1 MTISAPAPTASPTE
15 VPEGFPAG
23 TVEPAYILT
32 EALDPD
38 PAAVFEGLSAEDR
51 AYRDRARAF
60 VQDEVLPVITGY
72 WERGEYPL
80 HLVKRLGELDLL
92 RDGIPVQ
99 GFAPMS
105 TMASGL
111 VNMEISRGDGSI
123 GTVIAVQGGL
133 ALRSVALCGSE
144 EQKLR
149 LLPALARGEEYG
161 AFALTEPTHGSDSV
175 ALETTAVAAAGGF
188 LLNGEKKWIG
198 NGSIGG
204 LTVVWARAEDG
215 QVHGYLVPQ
224 DSPGYQATT
233 IEGKSSLRAIWQAHI
248 RLENVFV
255 PAENVL
261 PGANSFKDTARVLLA
276 TRLGVAWSAVGH
288 ATACYETAVQ
298 YAAQRQ
304 QFGRPLAASQIVQE
318 RLARMLSELATMQ
331 LMVVRMTRLD
341 EAGNLSPVEAS
352 LAKYTCTRTAR
363 SIASNARDLL
373 GGNGI
378 LLANRVARHMADIEA
393 IHTYEGTETV
403 QALIIGRSITGISAF
418 A

>member
-1 MTISAPAPTASPTE
+1 MTISAPAFTPGTTD

-23 TVEPAYILT
+23 TVEPGYVLT
-32 EALDPD
+32 EALAPD
-38 PAAVFEGLSAEDR
+38 PAGVFDGLSAADR

-80 HLVKRLGELDLL
+80 HLLRRLGELDLL

-99 GFAPMS
+99 GFSPMS
-105 TMASGL
+105 TMAAGL
-111 VNMEISRGDGSI
+111 VNMEISRGDGSM
-123 GTVIAVQGGL
+123 GTVIGVQGGL
-133 ALRSVALCGSE
+133 ALRSIAMCGSE
-144 EQKLR
+144 DQKRR

-175 ALETTAVAAAGGF
+175 ALETTAVATAGGF

-204 LTVVWARAEDG
+204 TTVVWARAEDG

-224 DSPGYQATT
+224 NSPGYQATT

-248 RLENVFV
+248 RLEDVFV

-298 YAAQRQ
+298 YAAQRT

-331 LMVVRMTRLD
+331 LMVVQMTRLD
-341 EAGNLSPVEAS
+341 EAGTLTPAQAS
-352 LAKYTCTRTAR
+352 LAKFTCTRTAR
-363 SIASNARDLL
+363 SIAANARDLL

-378 LLANRVARHMADIEA
+378 LVANRVARHMADIEA
-393 IHTYEGTETV
+393 IHTYEGTETI